1 MNYVKAADVL
11 PSELIE
17 EIQKYV
23 QGGTIY
29 IPKPEGSHQKWGT
42 RSGARRSIAERNKRI
57 TQDFRKGMSIAD
69 LAEEYFLSIESI
81 KKIVYSNNK

>member
-11 PSELIE
+11 PSELIR

-42 RSGARRSIAERNKRI
+42 RSGARRSIAERNMHIK
-57 TQDFRKGMSIAD
+57 QDYREGMTID
-69 LAEEYFLSIESI
+69 KLAEEYYLSTESI
-81 KKIVYSNNK
+81 RKIVYSK

>member
-11 PSELIE
+11 PSELIV

-29 IPKPEGSHQKWGT
+29 IPKSEGSHQKWGA
-42 RSGARRSIAERNKRI
+42 RSGARKSNAERNLRIKQDFRNGTSIAE
-57 TQDFRKGMSIAD
+57 
-69 LAEEYFLSIESI
+69 LAEEYFLSTESI
-81 KKIVYSNNK
+81 KKIVYTNK

>member
-1 MNYVKAADVL
+1 MNYVKAAAVL
-11 PSELIE
+11 PQELIK

-42 RSGARRSIAERNKRI
+42 RSGTRKSIAERNDRI
-57 TQDFRKGMSIAD
+57 KQDFRNGMSIAE
-69 LAEEYFLSIESI
+69 LADEYYLSTDSI
-81 KKIVYSNNK
+81 KKIVYNNK